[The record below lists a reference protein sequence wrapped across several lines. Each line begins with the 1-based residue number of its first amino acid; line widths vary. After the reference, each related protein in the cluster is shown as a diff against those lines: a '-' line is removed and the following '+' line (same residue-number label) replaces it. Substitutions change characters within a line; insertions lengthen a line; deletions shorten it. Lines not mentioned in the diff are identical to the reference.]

1 MTTGEPTMNKAPVS
15 LQAPDHAERIKAL
28 DIAHSILVQAPAGSG
43 KTDLLT
49 RRFLRLLAEVEDP
62 SQIVAITFTIAA
74 AAEMRHRI
82 LAELEKAAAATP
94 PTGALDP
101 FSMEALA
108 ARALERSHL
117 LGWQLPD
124 LSAQL
129 RIATVD
135 SFCRE
140 LAIQQPL
147 LSGLGSDLA
156 ISEQPTELYRR
167 AARRTLE
174 QIDGTSSALT
184 TAIESLL
191 SWRDNNW
198 GEVEEQLVEMLTR
211 RDRWMHHFVLIQERD
226 WDALREQLEKPFRN
240 AVRGA
245 VNRLDSLLNLVPN
258 ARNESLSL
266 ARFASAQSEGAQF
279 RDLAE
284 LSEFPSAPFET
295 AEDLNEAHNA
305 LVCLANLLLIKEG
318 TFRSRIDKTF
328 GFRSDRKVEK
338 SRLAYL
344 IQSFRLIEGLESA
357 FAEIRTL
364 PPPRYEEEDWHII
377 RSCFTL
383 LREAAIQLEVVFAEA
398 GTVDFIE
405 VAQIAQRVLRE
416 EDGLPSDAAIA
427 ISDRIHHL
435 LVDEFQDTS
444 RRQYKL
450 LASLAAAWPDRTG
463 RTIFV
468 VGDPLQSIY
477 FFRDADAELFPRVRQ
492 YGLEIPDADPLCFE
506 PTDLAANF
514 RTSPPLVSQ
523 LNEVFQEV
531 FSVSNGSDLVYL
543 EAKPA
548 RSDLQYLSDRFA
560 LHLKFVPCVGRGR
573 AWNPQDKQARETA
586 HAAQVEE
593 IVALIRGKQGLIEQ
607 AQQALE
613 RGENLKYRIAV
624 LGRAKKSLAPI
635 AARLREAGIPFRAL
649 ELEQLGNRPE
659 VQDAIALGR
668 ALLNAHDRVAWLG
681 VLRGPWSGLAL
692 NDLHTLTSA
701 DDPQVLDRPIP
712 ELLSER
718 IHLLDPTARHSVERV
733 LNATANAFD
742 LRAQSP
748 TSTLGTWL
756 EQVWLSLGGAACV
769 DSAARA
775 NLNLLWTCLDNLGN
789 AEQDFL
795 SPALDSAL
803 QKLTALPD
811 PGASS
816 EFGVQ
821 LMTIHKSKGLEFEV
835 VIVPDLEA
843 RGAITRS
850 RMLSWLERGLTDP
863 DHSEEVTEFLV
874 APLQSKGTD
883 RGSAKQWVDRVY
895 RERES
900 QEMRRILY
908 VAATRAREQLHL
920 FARPEYKTGAGG
932 PVLVQPT
939 NSLLATAWPALKLAA
954 QAQFD
959 QWTRDHERSRQ
970 VEEPIVEL
978 AAEGDGNR
986 IVLKPAA
993 RPTRIRRLPA
1003 AFDFISPQFAAS
1015 SDSKNQ
1021 IGLGD
1026 SALYSRHEGGAT
1038 SRALGNAVHLLLE
1051 QAARLRAT
1059 GDWATVRSA
1068 LPQLLPRISARVR
1081 AAGVEPSRADSLAS
1095 KALEIAIQ
1103 SINDPHGQWILSPHI
1118 DAASEVAWTGV
1129 AGSSL
1134 RSVRV
1139 DRIFRAGGNPLS
1151 EENTSWWIVDYKT
1164 THADGLD
1171 VASAI
1176 PELRRLFAP
1185 QLEAYAAFLRNL
1197 HNRNRHDADVPIR
1210 AGLYYPRM
1218 ALFDWWLIQDEAVG
1232 R

>member
-1 MTTGEPTMNKAPVS
+1 MNKAPVS
-15 LQAPDHAERIKAL
+15 LQAPDHAQRIKAL
-28 DIAHSILVQAPAGSG
+28 NLAHSILVQAPAGSG

-62 SQIVAITFTIAA
+62 GQIVAITFTIAA

-82 LAELEKAAAATP
+82 LAELEKAAATIA
-94 PTGALDP
+94 PTAALDP

-108 ARALERSHL
+108 ARALERSRL

-129 RIATVD
+129 RILTID

-140 LAIQQPL
+140 LALQQPL
-147 LSGLGSDLA
+147 LSGLGSDLG

-174 QIDGTSSALT
+174 QIDGTSPALT
-184 TAIESLL
+184 TAIVSLL

-198 GEVEEQLVEMLTR
+198 GEVEEQLVEMLSR
-211 RDRWMHHFVLIQERD
+211 RDRWMHDFVLVQERD
-226 WDALREQLEKPFRN
+226 WDALREQLERPFLN

-245 VNRLDSLLNLVPN
+245 VNELDSLLNQVPI
-258 ARNESLSL
+258 ARNESLLL
-266 ARFASAQSEGAQF
+266 ARFACAQSGDAQF

-284 LSEFPSAPFET
+284 IAEFPSAPFET
-295 AEDLNEAHNA
+295 ADDLNEAHSA
-305 LVCLANLLLIKEG
+305 LVCLANLLLTKEG

-328 GFRSDRKVEK
+328 GFPADHKVEK
-338 SRLAYL
+338 ARLAYL
-344 IQSFRLIEGLESA
+344 IQSFRLVEGLESA
-357 FAEIRTL
+357 LAKIRTL
-364 PPPRYEEEDWHII
+364 PPPRYEEEDWQII

-383 LREAAIQLEVVFAEA
+383 LRQAVIQLQVVFAEA
-398 GTVDFIE
+398 GTVDFTE
-405 VAQIAQRVLRE
+405 VAQIAQRVLRD
-416 EDGLPSDAAIA
+416 EDGLPSDAAIV

-463 RTIFV
+463 RTIFA

-492 YGLEIPDADPLCFE
+492 YGLEIPDADPLSFE
-506 PTDLAANF
+506 PADLAANF
-514 RTSPPLVSQ
+514 RTAPPLVSQ

-531 FSVSNGSDLVYL
+531 FSVNNGSELTYHK
-543 EAKPA
+543 AKPA
-548 RSDLQYLSDRFA
+548 RADLQSRADRFA
-560 LHLKFVPCVGRGR
+560 LHLKFVPRAGRGR
-573 AWNPQDKQARETA
+573 ARNPEDKQARATA
-586 HAAQVEE
+586 HAAQVEQ
-593 IVALIRGKQGLIEQ
+593 IVALIRGKQGLIRQ
-607 AQQALE
+607 VQQARE
-613 RGENLKYRIAV
+613 QGENAKYRIAV

-635 AARLREAGIPFRAL
+635 AAGLREAGIAFRAV
-649 ELEQLGNRPE
+649 ELEQLRNRPE
-659 VQDAIALGR
+659 VKDAITLGR
-668 ALLNAHDRVAWLG
+668 ALLNAQDRVAWLG
-681 VLRGPWSGLAL
+681 VLRGPWCGLAL

-718 IHLLDPTARHSVERV
+718 IHLLDPATRHSVERV
-733 LNATANAFD
+733 LRATANAFD
-742 LRAQSP
+742 LRALSP

-769 DSAARA
+769 DSTARA
-775 NLNLLWTCLDNLGN
+775 NLNLLWTCLDNLRN

-795 SPALDSAL
+795 SPVLDSAL
-803 QKLTALPD
+803 EKLTALPD

-835 VIVPDLEA
+835 VIVPDLQA

-863 DHSEEVTEFLV
+863 DHSQEVTEFLV
-874 APLQSKGTD
+874 APMQSKGAD

-895 RERES
+895 RERET

-908 VAATRAREQLHL
+908 VALTRAREELHL
-920 FARPEYKTGAGG
+920 FARPEYKTDAGS
-932 PVLVQPT
+932 PVLAEPT
-939 NSLLATAWPALKLAA
+939 NSLLATAWPALKQAA

-959 QWTRDHERSRQ
+959 QWTLDHESSKQ
-970 VEEPIVEL
+970 VEEPIVQL
-978 AAEGDGNR
+978 AAEGDGNQ
-986 IVLKPAA
+986 IVLEPAP

-1003 AFDFISPQFAAS
+1003 AFDIVSLQIGAS

-1026 SALYSRHEGGAT
+1026 RALYSRHEGGVS

-1068 LPQLLPRISARVR
+1068 LAELLPRISAKVR
-1081 AAGVEPSRADSLAS
+1081 AAGAEPSTADRLTA

-1103 SINDPHGQWILSPHI
+1103 SISDPHGQWILSPHTE
-1118 DAASEVAWTGV
+1118 AANEVAWTGV

-1139 DRIFRAGGNPLS
+1139 DRIFRAGRNPLS
-1151 EENTSWWIVDYKT
+1151 EDNTSWWIVDYKT
-1164 THADGLD
+1164 THAEGLD
-1171 VASAI
+1171 VVSAI

-1185 QLEAYAAFLRNL
+1185 QLEAYAVFLRNL
-1197 HNRNRHDADVPIR
+1197 HSPNLQDADLPIR

-1218 ALFDWWLIQDEAVG
+1218 ALFDWWVIQD
-1232 R
+1232 